1 MNPSPQQ
8 RSDQLTFSERII
20 IVAAMQGFPGRRRR
34 TTTLGTK
41 LLTATARSMDEALS
55 LWRVYHGINDE
66 AYNQLRLIL
75 VTFRLPGEIAHLT
88 DGSYADSLLTESVFN
103 SSPFETGVITDS
115 FLTHGDAS
123 SIPTSRFDFLGP
135 SSSESPQYGNPR
147 TSSNEPYTGT
157 AEIVQ
162 STSIITTQPAQQ
174 SPSQSRSEARNGQAC
189 IRCWKKKLGVLLV
202 SSLKRTPVDQCA
214 V

>member
-1 MNPSPQQ
+1 
-8 RSDQLTFSERII
+8 
-20 IVAAMQGFPGRRRR
+20 
-34 TTTLGTK
+34 
-41 LLTATARSMDEALS
+41 MDEALI
-55 LWRVYHGINDE
+55 LWRECYGINDE
-66 AYNQLRLIL
+66 AYNQLCLIL
-75 VTFRLPGEIAHLT
+75 VTFGLPGEIAQLT
-88 DGSYADSLLTESVFN
+88 DGSYADVFN

-135 SSSESPQYGNPR
+135 SSSESQQYGNPR
-147 TSSNEPYTGT
+147 TSSNEPYTST

-174 SPSQSRSEARNGQAC
+174 SSSQSRSEARNGQAC

-202 SSLKRTPVDQCA
+202 SSLKRTPIDQCA